1 MILGSFKEDN
11 IGEDRIAIS
20 PETCKKLTKLG
31 FSVLIEKNS
40 GINSSFS
47 NDEFEKA
54 GAEIRDN
61 RDSII
66 KDLDILLQVSSI
78 PNINILKLSKD
89 NLIILGTF
97 NPYENFKDLKELAI
111 KKINVVSLDLLP
123 RISRAQSMDV
133 LSSQANLAG
142 YKAVILACNIFKKA
156 FPMMMTAA
164 GTIIPAKCLVLGAG
178 VAGLQAIATAKR
190 LGCVVTAFDVR
201 PEVEDQVKSLGAKFI
216 KIEDNNDLEK
226 NSVYAKEMTEEY
238 KEKQKNKIHQS
249 AKEMDIIISTAM
261 IPGKKAP
268 ILIEKSTLKV
278 MKLGSVI
285 IDLAGAS
292 GGNIAGTEFGK
303 QVEVE
308 DVIINSPSNL
318 PSLVAFDASSLYS
331 KNILNFVLTFLKEDK
346 TFDIN
351 SDDEILKKTLI
362 IRDGLKTENFFE
374 DIKSA

>member
-268 ILIEKSTLKV
+268 ILIEKSTLKI

-292 GGNIAGTEFGK
+292 GGNIAGSEFGK

-308 DVIINSPSNL
+308 DVIISSPSNL